1 MSKLYRNQSVMRAV
15 FAAGAW
21 TVAACAS
28 MSSGVT
34 ERDFARAGADDVPL
48 RSLELVVVVAGPP
61 RVAEDTFAVRGF
73 APPVDGTPLIEGAEH
88 ASTRDALAGEL
99 ARQLRAAGFDVRV
112 RTAAA
117 PVVVPAPVA
126 VRTASTA
133 SVATASAAPM
143 VTTLPASAAVT
154 LTAALSAADD
164 LSAVRNTSDA
174 DAVLVV
180 RAVPVDAFTV
190 DVGVGTRWIDTPL
203 GREQVRDFRPV
214 RTEGRL
220 MVGQAFLF
228 ERTSGVRLWSRQA
241 PDYPSDGRLIRSH
254 PFLASGYV
262 QGEGEPA
269 APEIVR
275 ATAASRAF
283 ARTILSGLPRARVGR
298 VEARVALTSLDAER
312 IAARDAFFDEGHL
325 LVDVSAGWGGESSDV
340 DVTLGETL
348 LEPLGAGAVTPLGMP
363 RVAPRVS
370 WLAPGG
376 ALYAATLTLGV
387 APSSFGRT
395 YWQDNPLLTTV
406 DTHRAI
412 RLSVGG
418 VTSVGGQLDY
428 GRVFAVG
435 AQVFIVPTLGAY
447 FDVWTLDAAPDPFV
461 DSGVR
466 LRVGAAL
473 GGEAWLRL
481 SEQWYLRGG
490 ASGRVGGDL
499 SGGLTVGGALS
510 LGVGLML

>member
-1 MSKLYRNQSVMRAV
+1 MSKIYRDHSVMRAV
-15 FAAGAW
+15 GAVCAWSVAG
-21 TVAACAS
+21 CAS
-28 MSSGVT
+28 MASGVT
-34 ERDFARAGADDVPL
+34 ERDFARAGADEVPL

-61 RVAEDTFAVRGF
+61 RVAEETFAVRGF
-73 APPVDGTPLIEGAEH
+73 APPVDGTPLLEGAEH

-99 ARQLRAAGFDVRV
+99 ARQLRASGFDVRV

-117 PVVVPAPVA
+117 VVAPAPRM

-133 SVATASAAPM
+133 TVATTTTAPM
-143 VTTLPASAAVT
+143 VALPASPSLLATPILAATDDLAAVRQG
-154 LTAALSAADD
+154 SE
-164 LSAVRNTSDA
+164 A

-180 RAVPVDAFTV
+180 RAVPVDAFTI

-214 RTEGRL
+214 RSEGRL

-241 PDYPSDGRLIRSH
+241 PDYPADGRLIRSH

-262 QGEGEPA
+262 QAEGEPA
-269 APEIVR
+269 APDIVR

-283 ARTILSGLPRARVGR
+283 ARTILSGLPRPRQGR
-298 VEARVALTSLDAER
+298 VEARAALSSLDAQR
-312 IAARDAFFDEGHL
+312 VAARDAFFDEGHL
-325 LVDVSAGWGGESSDV
+325 LLDVSAGWGGETSDV
-340 DVTLGETL
+340 DVTLGEAP

-363 RVAPRVS
+363 HVAPRLS

-395 YWQDNPLLTTV
+395 YWQDNPQLTTV
-406 DTHRAI
+406 DSHRAV

-418 VTSVGGQLDY
+418 VTSVGGQFDY
-428 GRVFAVG
+428 GRVFAVS
-435 AQVFIVPTLGAY
+435 ADVFLVPTLGAY
-447 FDVWTLDAAPDPFV
+447 FDVWTLDAAPAPFV
-461 DSGVR
+461 DDGVR

-481 SEQWYLRGG
+481 TEQWYLRGG

-499 SGGLTVGGALS
+499 AGGLTVGGALS
-510 LGVGLML
+510 LGLGLML